1 MAPENTEDAVAEE
14 GEPMTEETEHGN
26 IQAGRRAGP
35 PRQKKANVRLAGPE
49 WAK

>member
-26 IQAGRRAGP
+26 IQSGRRAGP
-35 PRQKKANVRLAGPE
+35 PRQKKANVRLAVPE